1 MDKNTLHA
9 LLRKMV
15 ETDASDLFL
24 TVGAPPHIKVQ
35 GESWPLSVPPL
46 QSGQAQA
53 LAYSIMSAQQI
64 ADFERQLEANL
75 SYTAPDIGRF
85 RVSVYRQ
92 RGETAMVARLIHAT
106 IPDFESLGLPPVV
119 QDLALLRR
127 GLLLVVGAAGSGKS
141 TTLASMIDHR
151 ARNSQG
157 HILTIEDPIE
167 YLFTHDRCTVDQR
180 EVGIDTHSFADA
192 LRNAMRQAPD
202 IIMIGEIRDRETM
215 EHAIAYAETGHLCV
229 STLHAANAS
238 QALKRIINFFPE
250 NLHPQLRMDLSLN
263 LQAVISQRLLPGRDS
278 KRVLATELL
287 RITCAAMSSERRR
300 SAGSNT
306 SLTSMNS
313 SACVISARRARPAR
327 TVSGPPITAAA
338 RKSAIAARS
347 CGISPAMKSSTGGC
361 RRCRL
366 PVRMP
371 STRW

>member
-46 QSGQAQA
+46 QSGQAQT

-141 TTLASMIDHR
+141 TTLAAMIDYR
-151 ARNSQG
+151 AHNSQG
-157 HILTIEDPIE
+157 HILTVEDPIE
-167 YLFTHDRCTVDQR
+167 YLFNHDRCTVDQR

-287 RITCAAMSSERRR
+287 LHSAYVADLIRKGAVDEIRHAIEKSGGVGMHTFDQVLLELFNAGRIDQDTALANADSRTDLSLRMRVH
-300 SAGSNT
+300 SAYDP
-306 SLTSMNS
+306 
-313 SACVISARRARPAR
+313 R
-327 TVSGPPITAAA
+327 
-338 RKSAIAARS
+338 
-347 CGISPAMKSSTGGC
+347 
-361 RRCRL
+361 
-366 PVRMP
+366 
-371 STRW
+371 

>member
-141 TTLASMIDHR
+141 TTLAAMIDYR
-151 ARNSQG
+151 AHNSQG

-167 YLFTHDRCTVDQR
+167 YLFNHDRCTVDQR

-287 RITCAAMSSERRR
+287 LHSAYVADLILKGAVDEIRHAIEKSGGVGMHTFDQVLLELFNAGRIDQDTALANADSRTDLSLRMRVH
-300 SAGSNT
+300 SAYDP
-306 SLTSMNS
+306 
-313 SACVISARRARPAR
+313 R
-327 TVSGPPITAAA
+327 
-338 RKSAIAARS
+338 
-347 CGISPAMKSSTGGC
+347 
-361 RRCRL
+361 
-366 PVRMP
+366 
-371 STRW
+371 

>member
-141 TTLASMIDHR
+141 TTLAAMIDHR

-157 HILTIEDPIE
+157 HILTVEDPIE

-287 RITCAAMSSERRR
+287 LHSAYVADLILKGAVDEIRHAIEKSGGVGMHTFDQVLLELFNAGRIDQDTALANADSRTDLSLRMRVH
-300 SAGSNT
+300 SAYDP
-306 SLTSMNS
+306 
-313 SACVISARRARPAR
+313 R
-327 TVSGPPITAAA
+327 
-338 RKSAIAARS
+338 
-347 CGISPAMKSSTGGC
+347 
-361 RRCRL
+361 
-366 PVRMP
+366 
-371 STRW
+371 

>member
-106 IPDFESLGLPPVV
+106 IPDFETLGLPPVV

-141 TTLASMIDHR
+141 TTLAAMIDYR
-151 ARNSQG
+151 AHNSQG
-157 HILTIEDPIE
+157 HILTVEDPIE
-167 YLFTHDRCTVDQR
+167 YLFNHDRCTVDQR

-287 RITCAAMSSERRR
+287 LHSAYVADLILKGAVDEIRHAIEKSGGVGMHTFDQVLLELFNAGRIDQDTALANADSRTDLSLRMRVH
-300 SAGSNT
+300 SAYDP
-306 SLTSMNS
+306 
-313 SACVISARRARPAR
+313 R
-327 TVSGPPITAAA
+327 
-338 RKSAIAARS
+338 
-347 CGISPAMKSSTGGC
+347 
-361 RRCRL
+361 
-366 PVRMP
+366 
-371 STRW
+371 

>member
-167 YLFTHDRCTVDQR
+167 YLFNHDRCTVDQR

-287 RITCAAMSSERRR
+287 LHSAYVADLILKGAVDEIRHAIEKSGGVGMHTFDQVLLELFNAGRIDQDTALANADSRTDLSLRMRVH
-300 SAGSNT
+300 SAYDP
-306 SLTSMNS
+306 
-313 SACVISARRARPAR
+313 R
-327 TVSGPPITAAA
+327 
-338 RKSAIAARS
+338 
-347 CGISPAMKSSTGGC
+347 
-361 RRCRL
+361 
-366 PVRMP
+366 
-371 STRW
+371 

>member
-141 TTLASMIDHR
+141 TTLAAMIDYR
-151 ARNSQG
+151 AHNSQG
-157 HILTIEDPIE
+157 HILTVEDPIE

-263 LQAVISQRLLPGRDS
+263 LQAVISQRLLPGREGG
-278 KRVLATELL
+278 RVLATELL
-287 RITCAAMSSERRR
+287 LHSAYVADLILKGAVDEIRHAIEKSGGVGMHTFDQVLLELFNAGRIDQDTALANADSRTDLSLRMRVH
-300 SAGSNT
+300 SAYDP
-306 SLTSMNS
+306 
-313 SACVISARRARPAR
+313 R
-327 TVSGPPITAAA
+327 
-338 RKSAIAARS
+338 
-347 CGISPAMKSSTGGC
+347 
-361 RRCRL
+361 
-366 PVRMP
+366 
-371 STRW
+371 

>member
-263 LQAVISQRLLPGRDS
+263 LQAVISQSLLPGRDS

-287 RITCAAMSSERRR
+287 LHSAYVADLILKGAVDEIRHAIEKSGGVGMHTFDQVLLELFNAGRIDQDTALANADSRTDLSLRMRVH
-300 SAGSNT
+300 SAYDP
-306 SLTSMNS
+306 
-313 SACVISARRARPAR
+313 R
-327 TVSGPPITAAA
+327 
-338 RKSAIAARS
+338 
-347 CGISPAMKSSTGGC
+347 
-361 RRCRL
+361 
-366 PVRMP
+366 
-371 STRW
+371 